1 MKIRLSCGITTID
14 DDICARGVRAGI
26 GGEVDVGALE
36 LGSLGV
42 TAKRDHA
49 MPQLLDVLG
58 HKVRQAGVDVSGRD
72 GVDTCEVAP
81 FVGQRSRQ
89 VDAAGFSHVVGRLFC
104 RGHRSV
110 YDIERL
116 GARPF
121 CNAVGVQFGYA
132 DLKHT
137 CS

>member
-26 GGEVDVGALE
+26 GGKVDIGALE
-36 LGSLGV
+36 LGGLGV

-89 VDAAGFSHVVGRLFC
+89 VDAAGFGHVVGCLFC

-110 YDIERL
+110 YDIEKTWSTPL
-116 GARPF
+116 L
-121 CNAVGVQFGYA
+121 Q
-132 DLKHT
+132 
-137 CS
+137 CSGG